1 MLYVL
6 FFIVMS
12 LNVLNCK
19 KDDKIDL
26 SLTQKEAAFVLN
38 VLSSLIQ
45 NDTEEPGHD
54 YKSDDSDE
62 STKQGYYIIPAPKS
76 NDMVE
81 GTDAQHTV
89 PISVVSI
96 LSPKNN
102 GWSIISTINLIVG
115 VGSKIKDKRYDVKL
129 YFSSHGEMCNGEWC
143 S

>member
-1 MLYVL
+1 
-6 FFIVMS
+6 MS
-12 LNVLNCK
+12 LNVLKCK

-81 GTDAQHTV
+81 G
-89 PISVVSI
+89 I
-96 LSPKNN
+96 LN
-102 GWSIISTINLIVG
+102 I
-115 VGSKIKDKRYDVKL
+115 L
-129 YFSSHGEMCNGEWC
+129 YCTHFSCVHSE
-143 S
+143 SQK

>member
-1 MLYVL
+1 MFYVL

-45 NDTEEPGHD
+45 NGTEEPGHD
-54 YKSDDSDE
+54 YKSDNSDE
-62 STKQGYYIIPAPKS
+62 SPKS
-76 NDMVE
+76 NDIVE
-81 GTDAQHTV
+81 GILNILYCTHFSCV
-89 PISVVSI
+89 HSKFI

-129 YFSSHGEMCNGEWC
+129 YFSSHGEMCNSKWC
-143 S
+143 G